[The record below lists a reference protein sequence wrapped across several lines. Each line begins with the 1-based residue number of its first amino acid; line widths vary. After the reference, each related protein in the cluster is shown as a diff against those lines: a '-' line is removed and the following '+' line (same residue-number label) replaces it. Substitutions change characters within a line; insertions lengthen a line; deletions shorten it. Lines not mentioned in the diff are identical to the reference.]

1 MKKLFLLFSLF
12 SLTGCQY
19 LSVERKTYHNLNSE
33 TFTGKSF
40 QIILLDPA
48 QRDSLEFSSHSNVL
62 ASILKSKGMIEAK
75 LTTKSDYIVAFDFKI
90 SGSTQIGSTSTPHFT
105 TSGGTSNFNA
115 TTYGNGGSYNTYGTV
130 SSYPTL
136 KYAGSTTEEYSYTE
150 YSRDLTIKIYN
161 QERYNSGDKK
171 PIYETQ
177 AFSSGPSRET
187 SKIVPLLIKSLM
199 TNFPLPSGSSDRTNI
214 LWE

>member
-33 TFTGKSF
+33 TFIGKSF
-40 QIILLDPA
+40 QIIFLDLA

-75 LTTKSDYIVAFDFKI
+75 PNTKSDYIVAFDFKI
-90 SGSTQIGSTSTPHFT
+90 YGSTQIGSTSTPHFT

-136 KYAGSTTEEYSYTE
+136 KYAGSTTEEYTYTE
-150 YSRDLTIKIYN
+150 YTRELTIKIYN
-161 QERYNSGDKK
+161 LDKYNSGDKK

-177 AFSSGPSRET
+177 AYSCGSSRET

-199 TNFPLPSGSSDRTNI
+199 SEFPLPSGSADRVSI
-214 LWE
+214 PWE

>member
-1 MKKLFLLFSLF
+1 MKKIILLLLLCALS
-12 SLTGCQY
+12 GCQH
-19 LSVERKTYHNLNSE
+19 LDVERKTFHRLNSE

-40 QIILLDPA
+40 QIIFLDPA
-48 QRDSLEFSSHSNVL
+48 QHDSLEFSSHANVL

-75 LTTKSDYIVAFDFKI
+75 PNTKADYMVAFDFKI
-90 SGSTQIGSTSTPHFT
+90 SSSTQIGSTSTPHFT

-136 KYAGSTTEEYSYTE
+136 KYAGSTTEEYTYTE
-150 YSRDLTIKIYN
+150 YTRELTIKIYN
-161 QERYNSGDKK
+161 LDKYNSADKK
-171 PIYETQ
+171 PVYETQ
-177 AFSSGPSRET
+177 AYSCGSSRET

-199 TNFPLPSGSSDRTNI
+199 SEFPLPSGSADRVSMP
-214 LWE
+214 WE